1 MTLAFL
7 IHATC
12 QDIGLRP
19 RCSLPP
25 HAGMEWNLDK
35 VPAYKQNHCI
45 RVHSCP
51 VPTKAVQQ
59 PTATAPCAFTQRG
72 WHLLT
77 SPFPTSPIPPFL
89 LAQNLSSKNK
99 FYRHCNLRGESNP
112 LTNILCNITISSH
125 IPPPSLVT
133 ITLPVY
139 IYCMQV
145 SPCPLWLV
153 LNPSV
158 NAWKCW
164 TFWKEK
170 WGIQSVFCVC
180 GMACY

>member
-1 MTLAFL
+1 MLEWNGIWTKCLPTNKTTAYEYT
-7 IHATC
+7 HAQC
-12 QDIGLRP
+12 RP
-19 RCSLPP
+19 RLF
-25 HAGMEWNLDK
+25 NNQL
-35 VPAYKQNHCI
+35 
-45 RVHSCP
+45 
-51 VPTKAVQQ
+51 QQ
-59 PTATAPCAFTQRG
+59 PPCAFTQRG

-133 ITLPVY
+133 ITLPAY

-145 SPCPLWLV
+145 SPCPFWLV

-170 WGIQSVFCVC
+170 WGIQSAFCVC